1 MPVFFLGPK
10 GSYTHQAAK
19 VFGGSDVDLQS
30 LSDIH
35 AIFESIKLATD
46 FGVVPIENSTEGSV
60 NQTQD
65 CLMTHGVKIL
75 GEKTLCIHHALLMQK
90 SGELQNLKVLLSH
103 EQSFAQCRQ
112 HLLRHF
118 PGVYCYPVS
127 SNAKAAELLCN
138 PSLLFQLLSSFLPDS
153 CGPLSIENMGMI
165 GPELLAD
172 LYELKM
178 MKNAIQD
185 TDNNRTRFIK
195 IGKEDQ
201 GTSPSGHDKTSFVF
215 STHKDQPGSLCDVLL
230 LFSSAKL
237 NLNKIVSRPAKTTLG
252 EYVFFIDCDG
262 HIKDPILGRVYKEMA
277 FKTSFLNCLGS
288 YPKEKE
294 C

>member
-1 MPVFFLGPK
+1 MPIFFLGPQ

-19 VFGGSDVDLQS
+19 EFGGSDFDLHS

-35 AIFESIKLATD
+35 IIFESIKSSTD

-65 CLMTHGVKIL
+65 CLMTHEVKIL
-75 GEKTLCIHHALLMQK
+75 GEKTLFINHALLMQR
-90 SGELQNLKVLLSH
+90 GCQFQNLKVLLSH

-112 HLLRHF
+112 YLLRHF
-118 PGVYCYPVS
+118 PEVSCYPVC
-127 SNAKAAELLCN
+127 SNAKAAELLCH

-153 CGPLSIENMGMI
+153 YGSLSIENIGII
-165 GPELLAD
+165 GPELLAT
-172 LYELKM
+172 LYELTVIER
-178 MKNAIQD
+178 AIQD
-185 TDNNRTRFIK
+185 TRNNRTRFIK
-195 IGKEDQ
+195 IGKADQ
-201 GTSPSGHDKTSFVF
+201 ESLSSGDDKTSFVF

-230 LFSSAKL
+230 LFSSAKI
-237 NLNKIVSRPAKTTLG
+237 NLNKIVSRPAKTKLG

-262 HIKDPILGRVYKEMA
+262 HIKDPILGAVYQEMVL
-277 FKTSFLNCLGS
+277 KTSFLNCLGS

>member
-1 MPVFFLGPK
+1 MPIFFLGPK

-19 VFGGSDVDLQS
+19 EFIGSDLYLHS

-35 AIFESIKLATD
+35 TIFESIKSSTD
-46 FGVVPIENSTEGSV
+46 FGIVPIENSTEGSV

-65 CLMTHGVKIL
+65 CLITHGVKIL
-75 GEKTLCIHHALLMQK
+75 EEKTLCINHALLMQQ
-90 SGELQNLKVLLSH
+90 SSELQNLKVLLSH

-138 PSLLFQLLSSFLPDS
+138 PSLLFQMLSSFLPEFHGS
-153 CGPLSIENMGMI
+153 LSIGNIGMI
-165 GPELLAD
+165 GPELLTN
-172 LYELKM
+172 LYELKI

-195 IGKEDQ
+195 IGTEDQ
-201 GTSPSGHDKTSFVF
+201 ETSPSGHDKTSFVF

-237 NLNKIVSRPAKTTLG
+237 NLSKIVSRPTKTKLG

-262 HIKDPILGRVYKEMA
+262 HIKDPILGQVYKEMA
-277 FKTSFLNCLGS
+277 LKTSFLNCLGS